1 MTLTTPR
8 FCIIGIFAALI
19 ILMPVLAA
27 AHPHVFVA
35 SEAEVLT
42 DDTTVTGIRQIW
54 YFDEAFTAGILADYD
69 LDGDSAFNEA
79 ESNAVENGAFIN
91 LQNFSFFTTIEIDG
105 RAVRPRE
112 YSDFSVG
119 VKDGMLYYAFT
130 TPLHKSSAESGITFT
145 MLNYDPEYYVDFYVG
160 MGPKMHIAEDAAYTL
175 NVQYEDDYSAANT
188 MFMIPPVVATV
199 TLTRK

>member
-1 MTLTTPR
+1 MTLTTPKLHLAGLLAVLL
-8 FCIIGIFAALI
+8 FFAPCA
-19 ILMPVLAA
+19 VS

-42 DDTTVTGIRQIW
+42 DDTAMTGIRQIW

-69 LDGDSAFNEA
+69 LDGDSTFNEA
-79 ESNAVENGAFIN
+79 ESKAVENGAFIN
-91 LQNFSFFTTIEIDG
+91 LKNFGFFTTLKMAG
-105 RAVRPRE
+105 RTIQPRE

-130 TPLHKSSAESGITFT
+130 TPLRKSSAKGELTFT
-145 MLNYDPEYYVDFYVG
+145 MHNYDPEYYVDFYVG
-160 MGPKMHIAEDAAYTL
+160 MGPKMHIAEDAAYVL
-175 NVQYEDDYSAANT
+175 DVQYEDDYSAANT

-199 TLTRK
+199 TLKRK